1 MFLNRIRIVKEKVPA
16 VEKKS
21 PRLVLPFVG
30 TISLQTRTKLQKSSK
45 RVFTEVNY
53 KLFSKVKIN
62 SNIICFKDLDPQ
74 IHTAGVVYKFQC
86 GLCNENDR
94 QSVGHFAVRIGEH
107 VRISPLTNKMV
118 QPRKDTTVFHHLL
131 NCNYHPPLPKDIR

>member
-1 MFLNRIRIVKEKVPA
+1 MFSDMLDVFKETVQCFSELTLLKEIFQRNDYAENCIDRRFKLFLNRIRIVKEKVPA

-21 PRLVLPFVG
+21 LRLVLPFVG

-62 SNIICFKDLDPQ
+62 SVILFASKTLIHKFIQQVWCTSFSVDYVMRMIDNLLD
-74 IHTAGVVYKFQC
+74 T
-86 GLCNENDR
+86 
-94 QSVGHFAVRIGEH
+94 
-107 VRISPLTNKMV
+107 
-118 QPRKDTTVFHHLL
+118 LL
-131 NCNYHPPLPKDIR
+131 